1 MPQPVLIT
9 YQTLYFFRTGLG
21 ETPLELCVERELPG
35 VIEVLCRKGADLCSS
50 SSGKG
55 DNPPLWKALQKNEDI
70 ASILV
75 RYDPSERSEL
85 RYGVRGG

>member
-1 MPQPVLIT
+1 MSRWVNLYFNQA
-9 YQTLYFFRTGLG
+9 LYFFRTALG

-50 SSGKG
+50 SKG
-55 DNPPLWKALQKNEDI
+55 GDPPLWKALQKNEDI

-75 RYDPSERSEL
+75 RYLAFTNTTS
-85 RYGVRGG
+85 